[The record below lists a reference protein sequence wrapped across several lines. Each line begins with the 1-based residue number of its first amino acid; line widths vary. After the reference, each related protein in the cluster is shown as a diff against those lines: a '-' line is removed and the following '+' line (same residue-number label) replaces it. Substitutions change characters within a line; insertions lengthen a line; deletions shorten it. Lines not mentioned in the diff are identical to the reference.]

1 MTSAVLAT
9 QSSLSHQETTG
20 APRTLY
26 SNTLVT
32 LIVLICVLFL
42 SAYLCALIVMYRYAR
57 NHPRALNKKS
67 GVYLQRYAP
76 AFYLFL
82 VISSLFESSLS
93 GWLLVQDAYLENFP
107 NSQSR
112 RSAALLLLVAFATR
126 DHVYLLSE
134 MFPTDFAH
142 AGHRLLVAHTALWL
156 LVTLILW
163 TVGAGVLNAAL
174 PQLLLRAQC
183 GSLAYCRQIQG
194 LFAVAVLTTLALTG
208 GLFVLI
214 WAAKSFTFCI
224 PVLRR
229 KSEA

>member
-112 RSAALLLLVAFATR
+112 RSAALLLFCACWTSLTSGTYSMLFLHPRWTEYCISSIGAQ
-126 DHVYLLSE
+126 
-134 MFPTDFAH
+134 
-142 AGHRLLVAHTALWL
+142 ALWL

-194 LFAVAVLTTLALTG
+194 LFGTLLPSSHT
-208 GLFVLI
+208 
-214 WAAKSFTFCI
+214 
-224 PVLRR
+224 
-229 KSEA
+229 